1 VAGNSTYSAASLT
14 QSFNIYPAVLKVTA
28 TNLTSAYGQPLPALT
43 YSYSGFVPGDT
54 ASVVVGAPALSTTAT
69 ATSNA
74 GSYPITVSTGT
85 LATTNY
91 SFLYVSG
98 TLTVQPASQS
108 ALVLNAASPL
118 TYNQSETLSVSGGT
132 TSGAVTYNLVTG
144 SCSISGAKLTA
155 NSGTG
160 TCQVTAT
167 MAGSSN
173 YNPVTSS
180 AKIVTLSPAAQTITF
195 TTSPPAIPAFGSSFT
210 VAASAGSGGAVTFTS
225 SGSCSN
231 TGATYKIT
239 SGAGIC
245 SVIASQAGNSNY
257 AAAPTVTKSVNV
269 SQATP
274 VIAWPAPAAII
285 VGNPLTSAQLDATA
299 SFAGSPLAGTF
310 AYTPKLGT
318 VLGIG
323 ANQTLSVTFTPTD
336 TVDFTSAAA
345 SVQITVNPGTV
356 SLGISSGTQT
366 YQQWTNFAI
375 GPIYTGSRVPTGTV
389 TLYDNGAAVTTLTLG
404 GNGLAYY
411 TAAPF
416 NIGPNVLYATYS
428 GNAYFPAGAS
438 SPVTIT
444 VLPAPVNFQASCWG
458 AQVYGSAYQ
467 CTVNVSASTT
477 TTPGGV
483 ITYSFDGGTPVSV
496 PIVNGN
502 APFTLPVIPS
512 AGSHKLVLN
521 YPAQGNFAAAG
532 PITESFTT
540 QQGQTQLL
548 ATPSSYYLAAGS
560 PLTISGSATT
570 PASGVPAGS
579 VTVSDNKTAIG
590 TATIGGT
597 GAISY
602 PIASIAKGSHS
613 YSIGYAGS
621 ANYAAANSA
630 PFAVT
635 AH

>member
-1 VAGNSTYSAASLT
+1 
-14 QSFNIYPAVLKVTA
+14 VLKVTA
-28 TNLTSAYGQPLPALT
+28 TNLTSSYGQPLPALT
-43 YSYSGFVPGDT
+43 YSYSGFVPGDGT
-54 ASVVVGAPALSTTAT
+54 SVVNGAPALSTTAT
-69 ATSNA
+69 ATSNS

-85 LATTNY
+85 LAATNY
-91 SFLYVSG
+91 DFLYVSG

-108 ALVLNAASPL
+108 ALALNAASPL

-144 SCSISGAKLTA
+144 SCSVSGAKLTA

-167 MAGSSN
+167 MAGSTN

-225 SGSCSN
+225 AGSCSN

-274 VIAWPAPAAII
+274 VIAWQAPAAII

-366 YQQWTNFAI
+366 YQQWTNFVI

-389 TLYDNGAAVTTLTLG
+389 TLYDNGTAVTTLTLG

-416 NIGPNVLYATYS
+416 NVGPNVLYATYS

-477 TTPGGV
+477 TIPGGV
-483 ITYSFDGGTPVSV
+483 MTYSFDGGTPVNV

-502 APFTLPVIPS
+502 APFTLPVIPA

-613 YSIGYAGS
+613 YSIAYAGS
-621 ANYAAANSA
+621 ANYAAAHSA
-630 PFAVT
+630 SSAVT

>member
-1 VAGNSTYSAASLT
+1 
-14 QSFNIYPAVLKVTA
+14 
-28 TNLTSAYGQPLPALT
+28 
-43 YSYSGFVPGDT
+43 
-54 ASVVVGAPALSTTAT
+54 
-69 ATSNA
+69 
-74 GSYPITVSTGT
+74 
-85 LATTNY
+85 
-91 SFLYVSG
+91 
-98 TLTVQPASQS
+98 
-108 ALVLNAASPL
+108 
-118 TYNQSETLSVSGGT
+118 
-132 TSGAVTYNLVTG
+132 
-144 SCSISGAKLTA
+144 
-155 NSGTG
+155 
-160 TCQVTAT
+160 

-225 SGSCSN
+225 AGSCSN

-274 VIAWPAPAAII
+274 VITWPAPAAII

-356 SLGISSGTQT
+356 SLGISSGSQT
-366 YQQWTNFAI
+366 YQQWTNFVI

-416 NIGPNVLYATYS
+416 NVGPNVLYATYS

-477 TTPGGV
+477 TIPGGV
-483 ITYSFDGGTPVSV
+483 ITYSFDGGTPVNV

-502 APFTLPVIPS
+502 APFTLPVIPA

-570 PASGVPAGS
+570 PTSGVPPGS

-602 PIASIAKGSHS
+602 QIASIAKGSHS

-630 PFAVT
+630 SSAVT